1 MKGLVIVGDKF
12 EDVEF
17 VAPIDVLK
25 RHGDEIVVA
34 SVMHRLE
41 VKSAREII
49 MKTDTVLENVNLDN
63 FDFLFIPGGPG
74 AFQILVNMKEVE
86 KVILYFATKGKLVA
100 SICAAPMLVGRLG
113 LFKNL
118 NYTVYPGFESKIVGG
133 FYQKDKGVVC
143 DKNFI
148 TGKSMF
154 YAIELG
160 LEIVKYFYGEKD
172 KINLL
177 EQLKGNE

>member
-41 VKSAREII
+41 VKSARGIV
-49 MKTDTVLENVNLDN
+49 MKTDTVLENVDLDD

-74 AFQILVNMKEVE
+74 AFQILVNIKEVE
-86 KVILYFATKGKLVA
+86 KVILYFANKDKLVA

-113 LFKNL
+113 LFKDL
-118 NYTVYPGFESKIVGG
+118 NYIVYPGFESEIVGG
-133 FYQKDKGVVC
+133 FYQKDKVVVC